1 MKKILMM
8 LLAMVMVFSLVACGG
23 SDEPEA
29 TPAPEA
35 VEENL
40 DDAAIAEGEDAEA
53 PAEAE
58 QEETA
63 ETEPAEEL
71 TFTGLIEEKKDF
83 MIIVTSED
91 SADAYGFTLAEG
103 VTCDAEVG
111 DKVTITYTGDLEK
124 FITDDAELL
133 ASKIELAE

>member
-8 LLAMVMVFSLVACGG
+8 LLAMTMLLGLVACGG

-35 VEENL
+35 VEDTL
-40 DDAAIAEGEDAEA
+40 DDAAAVEGEEAVEPADAE
-53 PAEAE
+53 
-58 QEETA
+58 TA
-63 ETEPAEEL
+63 DAEPAEEL
-71 TFTGLIEEKKDF
+71 TFTGIIEEKKDF
-83 MIIVTSED
+83 MVIVTSED
-91 SADAYGFTLAEG
+91 GAEAYVFTLADG
-103 VTCDAEVG
+103 VECEAAEG
-111 DKVTITYTGDLEK
+111 DKVTVTYTGDLEK